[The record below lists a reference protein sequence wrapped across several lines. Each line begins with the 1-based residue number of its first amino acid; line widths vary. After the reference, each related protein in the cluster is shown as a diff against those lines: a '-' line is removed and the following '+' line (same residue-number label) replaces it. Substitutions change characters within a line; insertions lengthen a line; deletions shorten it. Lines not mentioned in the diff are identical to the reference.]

1 MRESGDLFDGIDAI
15 DHPLAPASGAG
26 AELQFDHRD
35 DVTQLAAGLDQHL
48 GEIEDLFGG
57 FRSLPGHR

>member
-1 MRESGDLFDGIDAI
+1 MKSMPSTIHR
-15 DHPLAPASGAG
+15 PASGAG
-26 AELQFDHRD
+26 AERQFDHRD